1 MGRSGRSGQMPLRFG
16 CPVQVEEVALGRSA
30 RSFLERGDGAQLDAR
45 THISLNGV
53 LTCQVVSTPGGNE
66 NTSPTPSSSMSPPS
80 ISIRTEPSRMRRDLP
95 LLRGPRHRTLRR
107 REAREPGPPR
117 RDAPARASR
126 FRARRGPVASRRSLP
141 SIRTHQDASRDHPPS
156 CGHATNHFAGG
167 RTGIRTQERLAPPT
181 VFKTVAFV
189 RSAILPP
196 GAYRRICPISRC
208 GLGWLVRGGSDPST
222 AGGAR

>member
-107 REAREPGPPR
+107 REAREPGP
-117 RDAPARASR
+117 D
-126 FRARRGPVASRRSLP
+126 PVAMHQLVHLASGHVGVRLPVAGRCLRYEHTRMHPGITLLRVVTPRTTSR
-141 SIRTHQDASRDHPPS
+141 
-156 CGHATNHFAGG
+156 AGG
-167 RTGIRTQERLAPPT
+167 QGFEPW
-181 VFKTVAFV
+181 
-189 RSAILPP
+189 SELP
-196 GAYRRICPISRC
+196 R
-208 GLGWLVRGGSDPST
+208 
-222 AGGAR
+222 